1 MIGIFGGTGT
11 TGSQVVAALKAKGAE
26 FTCIVRDPEA
36 AKAKLGDGV
45 NVIQGDLSDKDSLKK
60 AIEGL
65 DTLFLLT
72 GHSPMLKD
80 LEFNAIEA
88 AKEAGVSYL
97 VKASGSEK
105 GIRPDAPSKIIQMHY
120 YIEEAV
126 KSCGIKWAITRPN
139 YFMSNLLSMAE
150 PIAKMGKLI
159 TPFPLEAE
167 ISMIHPADVGE
178 GSAEIILNQD
188 YAGDAYFM
196 TGAVVTIGDALNEI
210 SKAVGKDIEY
220 VNVTLEQMEQAML
233 EKNMPEWLVAHAV
246 ALTAFCTEGGM
257 AGVTDWVEKL
267 TGHPPRTLSDWVSTS
282 KASFSGQ

>member
-1 MIGIFGGTGT
+1 MIGIFGGTGV
-11 TGSQVVAALKAKGAE
+11 TGSQVVKALKAKGAD

-36 AKAKLGDGV
+36 AKVKIGED
-45 NVIQGDLSDKDSLKK
+45 IKFRTGDLSDKESLKK
-60 AIEGL
+60 AIDGL
-65 DTLFLLT
+65 ETIFLLT

-88 AKEAGVSYL
+88 AQDAGVSYL

-105 GIRPDAPSKIIQMHY
+105 GIRPDAPSKITQMHY
-120 YIEEAV
+120 HIEEAV

-139 YFMSNLLSMAE
+139 YFMSNLMSMAE

-159 TPFPLEAE
+159 TPFPLDTG

-178 GSAEIILNQD
+178 ASAEVILNQG

-196 TGAVVTIGDALNEI
+196 TGALVTIGDALNEI

-233 EKNMPEWLVAHAV
+233 EKNMPDWLVAHAL
-246 ALTAFCTEGGM
+246 ALTQICTDGGM
-257 AGVTDWVEKL
+257 AGVTDWVDKL
-267 TGHPPRTLSDWVSTS
+267 TGHPPKTLSEWVNSS
-282 KASFSGQ
+282 KAAFGG